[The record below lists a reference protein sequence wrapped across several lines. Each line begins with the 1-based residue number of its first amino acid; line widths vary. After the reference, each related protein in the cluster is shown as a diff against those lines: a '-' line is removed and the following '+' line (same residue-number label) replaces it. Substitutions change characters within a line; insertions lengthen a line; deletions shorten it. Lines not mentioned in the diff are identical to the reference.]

1 MAHRGASLARPA
13 NTMPAFAAA
22 VAEGADVIETDV
34 HWTADGVLVVA
45 HDPVVET
52 VSDGCGRIDEMT
64 FQALRELDFGYRF
77 SPDGGQTYPFRGKGV
92 MIPTF
97 LELLHAWPNVRVN
110 VDLKPK
116 RARVPAFLEV
126 VDQASAFDRV
136 TLASFHHRTLAEAR
150 SRCPKLATSAST
162 REVVEFL
169 AGIPTWKARL
179 GLGRKVPYVALQ
191 VPNKAYG
198 RTVVDARFVRRA
210 RAIGVEVH
218 VWTVDDPDEMRRLI
232 ALGVDGIV
240 TNSPSTLRKIVLD
253 SPV

>member
-1 MAHRGASLARPA
+1 
-13 NTMPAFAAA
+13 MPAFAAA

-191 VPNKAYG
+191 VPKQG
-198 RTVVDARFVRRA
+198 VRTNRRRRPVRSQGQGDRRRSARVDCRRSRRDAPPDCAWRRRDCHQFAKHSAQDRAGFSSVIVR
-210 RAIGVEVH
+210 
-218 VWTVDDPDEMRRLI
+218 
-232 ALGVDGIV
+232 
-240 TNSPSTLRKIVLD
+240 
-253 SPV
+253 